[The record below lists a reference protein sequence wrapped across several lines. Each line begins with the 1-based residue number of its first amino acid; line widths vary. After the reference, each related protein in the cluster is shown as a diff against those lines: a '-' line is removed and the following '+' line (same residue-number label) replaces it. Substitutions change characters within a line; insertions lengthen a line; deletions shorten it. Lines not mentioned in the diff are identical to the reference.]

1 MCRLISI
8 MQREVPMAASRS
20 SAGSVT
26 IEDVAREAGVSRAA
40 VSKVIRNAYGVSPA
54 MRERVSAAIEK
65 LGYRPSVSA
74 RGMRGKTFTLGIEIP
89 ELSNPF
95 FPLLLTGATAALS
108 GSPYQL
114 IIAPADPAHAEGYR
128 AIQALVDRQVD
139 GVIAVSPLVEREWLD
154 ALTATVP
161 VVMLGRHDRSVG
173 YDTVVSDDE
182 AGTREV
188 MRHLLEL
195 GHRDIAHVTGEP
207 DQTEP
212 GSGVPQAVRL
222 EAYRNAMQEA
232 GFGDRI
238 RVVRSATGADGSEAS
253 AHRATLNLL
262 NGPDRPTAIF
272 ACHDEPALGVLRAVA
287 DAGLTTADVA
297 VAGYDG
303 IDIAGHPGISLTT
316 VRQDGERMGRLA
328 VELLLERIAGRT
340 EPRHEVVRPD
350 LVVRSSTRPPRRRGT
365 ATRLQALGGH

>member
-1 MCRLISI
+1 
-8 MQREVPMAASRS
+8 MAARGP
-20 SAGSVT
+20 AGSVT
-26 IEDVAREAGVSRAA
+26 IEDVARAAGVSRAA
-40 VSKVIRNAYGVSPA
+40 VSKVIRDAYGVSPA
-54 MRERVSAAIEK
+54 MRERVTAAIER

-95 FPLLLTGATAALS
+95 FPLLLAGATAALS

-139 GVIAVSPLVEREWLD
+139 GVIAVSPLVEPAWL
-154 ALTATVP
+154 AELSATVP
-161 VVMLGRHDRSVG
+161 VVMLGRHDRADG

-182 AGTREV
+182 AGARAV
-188 MRHLLEL
+188 MRHLFEL
-195 GHRDIAHVTGEP
+195 GHRDIAHLTGEP
-207 DQTEP
+207 DRSEP
-212 GSGVPQAVRL
+212 RSGVPQAIRL
-222 EAYRNAMQEA
+222 HTYRTAMREA
-232 GFGDRI
+232 GFGDRTS
-238 RVVRSATGADGSEAS
+238 VAHAEDVTAD
-253 AHRATLNLL
+253 AHAAALRMLA
-262 NGPDRPTAIF
+262 GPERPTAIF

-287 DAGLTTADVA
+287 DTGLTAAEVS

-303 IDIAGHPGISLTT
+303 IEIAGHPGISLTT

-340 EPRHEVVRPD
+340 GPRHEVVAPE
-350 LVVRSSTRPPRRRGT
+350 LVVRSSTRP
-365 ATRLQALGGH
+365 TRPQDAAGVGDP